1 MQDLNYFYLVSNLY
15 QEVGYFAKRNKAI
28 LDDNILFGSL
38 GMSDEIDFYSLD
50 RKTSNIGNINLTGQ
64 YLNIIIALDQQIS
77 NYNRAVYSFF
87 DMLGLLGG
95 IFGLIHSVGFVLV
108 RFVSSKQFYSFI
120 VANLTNTK
128 SAIVQSQTNG
138 I

>member
-1 MQDLNYFYLVSNLY
+1 MGIVFQKYFSNFL
-15 QEVGYFAKRNKAI
+15 
-28 LDDNILFGSL
+28 
-38 GMSDEIDFYSLD
+38 EIIPSQPGRDHL
-50 RKTSNIGNINLTGQ
+50 RATNINLTSQ

-95 IFGLIHSVGFVLV
+95 IFGLLHSIGFVLV
-108 RFVSSKQFYSFI
+108 RFVSTKQFYSFV

-128 SAIVQSQTNG
+128 SAFNQSQTNE